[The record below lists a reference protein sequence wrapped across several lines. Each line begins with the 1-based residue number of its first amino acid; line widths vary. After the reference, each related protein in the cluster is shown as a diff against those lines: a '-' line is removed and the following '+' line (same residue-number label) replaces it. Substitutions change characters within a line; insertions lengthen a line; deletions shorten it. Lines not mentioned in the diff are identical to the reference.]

1 MKLTATIKDEL
12 HTKRFVIPYRVY
24 GNGGPHL
31 VCLNGV
37 QQSMA
42 MWHGFIRRFAPRY
55 RIVLF
60 NFPGQG
66 KGRVLYGSTKA
77 SLEEELEIMHE
88 VIKATDVNDITFCTA
103 SWGGVV
109 AMVYAEKYPHMVKR
123 LILGS
128 LTTRA
133 NKHMLETIQ
142 SGIRIDTN
150 DRRKIADNLINSI
163 GQKLPEVIKRRIIRQ
178 FATLREEQLR
188 AFFEHG
194 LFISGE
200 KNLKDVV
207 NFNEIQAETILLNGE
222 NDTIIDLDDVK
233 YLASQLP
240 DCRMEIVRDVG
251 HFLHLE
257 SDDVLDF
264 YHRILP

>member
-1 MKLTATIKDEL
+1 MKLTAIIKDEL

-42 MWHGFIRRFAPRY
+42 MWHSFIRRFASRY

-66 KGRVLYGSTKA
+66 KGQVLYGSTKA

-88 VIKATDVNDITFCTA
+88 VIKATDINDITFCTA

-109 AMVYAEKYPHMVKR
+109 AMVYAERYPHMVKR

-128 LTTRA
+128 LTTKA

-142 SGIRIDTN
+142 SGTRIDTN
-150 DRRKIADNLINSI
+150 DRGKIADSLINSM

-178 FATLREEQLR
+178 FATMSAEQLR

-194 LFISGE
+194 LFIIGE

-240 DCRMEIVRDVG
+240 DCRMEIVQDVG

>member
-1 MKLTATIKDEL
+1 MRLTANIKEEL

-42 MWHGFIRRFAPRY
+42 MWHSFIRRFASRY
-55 RIVLF
+55 RIILF

-88 VIKATDVNDITFCTA
+88 VIKATDINDITFCTA

-109 AMVYAEKYPHMVKR
+109 AMIYAERYPHMVKR

-128 LTTRA
+128 LTTKA
-133 NKHMLETIQ
+133 NKHMLKTIQ
-142 SGIRIDTN
+142 SGTRIDTN
-150 DRRKIADNLINSI
+150 DRGKIAESLINSM

-178 FATLREEQLR
+178 FATMSAEQLR

-194 LFISGE
+194 LFIIG
-200 KNLKDVV
+200 KKDLKDVV
-207 NFNEIQAETILLNGE
+207 NFNEIQAETILLNGK

-240 DCRMEIVRDVG
+240 DCRMEIVQDVG

-264 YHRILP
+264 YHRILS

>member
-1 MKLTATIKDEL
+1 MKLTANIKEEL

-31 VCLNGV
+31 LCLNGV

-42 MWHGFIRRFAPRY
+42 MWHSFIRRFAPRY
-55 RIVLF
+55 RIILF
-60 NFPGQG
+60 YFPGQG

-88 VIKATDVNDITFCTA
+88 VIKATDINDITFCTA

-109 AMVYAEKYPHMVKR
+109 AMVYAERYPHMVKR

-128 LTTRA
+128 LTTKA
-133 NKHMLETIQ
+133 NKHMLDTIQ
-142 SGIRIDTN
+142 SGTLIDTN
-150 DRRKIADNLINSI
+150 DREKIADSLINSM

-178 FATLREEQLR
+178 FATMSAEQLR

-194 LFISGE
+194 LFIIGE

-240 DCRMEIVRDVG
+240 DCRMEIVQDVG

>member
-1 MKLTATIKDEL
+1 MKLTAKIKDEL

-42 MWHGFIRRFAPRY
+42 MWHSFIRRFAPHY
-55 RIVLF
+55 LIVLF

-66 KGRVLYGSTKA
+66 KGHVLYGSTKA
-77 SLEEELEIMHE
+77 SLEEEVEIMHE

-109 AMVYAEKYPHMVKR
+109 AMIYAERYPHMVKR

-142 SGIRIDTN
+142 SGTRIDTN
-150 DRRKIADNLINSI
+150 DRGKIADNLINSI

-178 FATLREEQLR
+178 FATMSEEQLR

-194 LFISGE
+194 LFVTGE

-207 NFNEIQAETILLNGE
+207 NFNEIQADTILLNGK

-240 DCRMEIVRDVG
+240 HCRMEIVQDVG

-257 SDDVLDF
+257 SDEVLNL

>member
-1 MKLTATIKDEL
+1 MKLTAIIKDEL
-12 HTKRFVIPYRVY
+12 RTKRFVIPYRVY

-31 VCLNGV
+31 VCLTCV

-42 MWHGFIRRFAPRY
+42 MWHSFIRRFAPRY
-55 RIVLF
+55 RIILF

-88 VIKATDVNDITFCTA
+88 VIKATDINDITFCTA

-109 AMVYAEKYPHMVKR
+109 AMVYAERYPHMVKR

-128 LTTRA
+128 LTTKA

-142 SGIRIDTN
+142 SGTLIDTN
-150 DRRKIADNLINSI
+150 DREKIADSLINSM

-178 FATLREEQLR
+178 FATMSAEQLR

-194 LFISGE
+194 LFIIGE

-240 DCRMEIVRDVG
+240 DCRMEIVQDVG

>member
-1 MKLTATIKDEL
+1 MKLTAIIKDEL

-42 MWHGFIRRFAPRY
+42 MWHSFIRRFASRY

-66 KGRVLYGSTKA
+66 KGQVLYGSTKA

-88 VIKATDVNDITFCTA
+88 VIKATDINDITFCTA

-109 AMVYAEKYPHMVKR
+109 AMVYAERYPHMVKR

-128 LTTRA
+128 LTTKA
-133 NKHMLETIQ
+133 NKHMLDTIQ
-142 SGIRIDTN
+142 SGTLIDTN
-150 DRRKIADNLINSI
+150 DREKIADSLINSM

-178 FATLREEQLR
+178 FATMSAEQLR

-194 LFISGE
+194 LFIIGE

-240 DCRMEIVRDVG
+240 DCRMEIVQDVG

>member
-1 MKLTATIKDEL
+1 MKLTANINDEL

-42 MWHGFIRRFAPRY
+42 MWHSFIRRFASRY
-55 RIVLF
+55 RIILF

-88 VIKATDVNDITFCTA
+88 VIKATDINDITFCTA

-109 AMVYAEKYPHMVKR
+109 AMIYAERYPHMVKR

-128 LTTRA
+128 LTTKA
-133 NKHMLETIQ
+133 NKHMLKTIQ
-142 SGIRIDTN
+142 SGTLIDTN
-150 DRRKIADNLINSI
+150 DRGKIADNLINSM

-178 FATLREEQLR
+178 FATMSAEQLR

-194 LFISGE
+194 LFIIGE
-200 KNLKDVV
+200 RNLKDVV

-240 DCRMEIVRDVG
+240 DCRMEIVQDVG

-264 YHRILP
+264 YHRILS

>member
-1 MKLTATIKDEL
+1 MKLTAIIKDEL

-42 MWHGFIRRFAPRY
+42 MWHSFIRRFAARY

-66 KGRVLYGSTKA
+66 KGHVLYGSTKA

-88 VIKATDVNDITFCTA
+88 VIKATEAKDITLCTA

-109 AMVYAEKYPHMVKR
+109 AMVYAERYPHMVKR

-128 LTTRA
+128 LTTKA
-133 NKHMLETIQ
+133 NKHMLKTIQ
-142 SGIRIDTN
+142 SGCRIDTN
-150 DRRKIADNLINSI
+150 DRGKIADSLINSM

-178 FATLREEQLR
+178 FATMSGEQLR

-194 LFISGE
+194 LFIIGE

-207 NFNEIQAETILLNGE
+207 NFSAIQAETILLNGE

-240 DCRMEIVRDVG
+240 DCRMEIVQDVG

-257 SDDVLDF
+257 SDDVLDS
-264 YHRILP
+264 YNRILS

>member
-1 MKLTATIKDEL
+1 
-12 HTKRFVIPYRVY
+12 
-24 GNGGPHL
+24 
-31 VCLNGV
+31 
-37 QQSMA
+37 
-42 MWHGFIRRFAPRY
+42 
-55 RIVLF
+55 
-60 NFPGQG
+60 
-66 KGRVLYGSTKA
+66 
-77 SLEEELEIMHE
+77 
-88 VIKATDVNDITFCTA
+88 
-103 SWGGVV
+103 
-109 AMVYAEKYPHMVKR
+109 MVYAERYPHMVKR

-128 LTTRA
+128 LTTKA

-142 SGIRIDTN
+142 SGTRIDTN
-150 DRRKIADNLINSI
+150 DRGKIADSLINSM

-178 FATLREEQLR
+178 FATMSAEQLH

-194 LFISGE
+194 LFIIGE

-240 DCRMEIVRDVG
+240 DCRMEIVQDVG

>member
-1 MKLTATIKDEL
+1 MKLTAIIKDEL

-42 MWHGFIRRFAPRY
+42 MWHSFTRRFAPHY
-55 RIVLF
+55 RIILF

-66 KGRVLYGSTKA
+66 KGHVLYGSTRA
-77 SLEEELEIMHE
+77 SLEEEVEIMHE

-109 AMVYAEKYPHMVKR
+109 AMLYAERYPHMVKR

-128 LTTRA
+128 LTTRV

-150 DRRKIADNLINSI
+150 DRGKIADNLINSI

-178 FATLREEQLR
+178 FATMSEEQLR
-188 AFFEHG
+188 AFIEHG
-194 LFISGE
+194 LFIMGE

-207 NFNEIQAETILLNGE
+207 NFNEIQAETILLNGK
-222 NDTIIDLDDVK
+222 NDTIIDLNDVK

-240 DCRMEIVRDVG
+240 NCRMEIIQDVG

-264 YHRILP
+264 YHKILP